1 MAHTRPSHMPAWPLA
16 LLIALYLALGALY
29 AVQTPTWQVPDEPAH
44 YNYIRYL
51 AERRT
56 LPVLQPGD
64 YPLGYLE
71 EIKGAKFPPEMSIDP
86 IRYEFYQPPLYYLLM
101 VPIYLATGG
110 LPLAQ
115 QVVALRLVSLLFG
128 AGVVALAYVTARATL
143 SPGREEA
150 PAEVRG
156 ASTTEISPDLLA
168 FGVAA
173 FIVMLPMH
181 LTMMAATNNDG
192 LAELVL
198 AGVLYLAVRVVQRGG
213 DVRHWTALGALVG
226 IALLTKGTTYI
237 ALPLALVAAFW
248 GQRHSARRRPWRPL
262 VWVCGVAALVAGG
275 WFLRNAAVYGW
286 HDPLAWQRH
295 TAVVSGQLTRAAYI
309 AQYGSLTWAREFI
322 CTTFHSFWGQFGWM
336 AVPMDQRVYLALYLL
351 CGLVTLGLALWVVR
365 RWRER
370 SARESAAQWRAL
382 GIMALSLAL
391 SVAQYLWLNRQ
402 LVQFQGR
409 YLNSSLI
416 PLALAF
422 TVGWAEL
429 WRHEYAGWLTG
440 ALGAGMV
447 LLLGK
452 GIVTGDPDKVAL
464 ALLTTATLA
473 FAVRRFLSDRTRPL
487 LYLLLYPIL
496 LALACATP
504 FLFIAPYL

>member
-1 MAHTRPSHMPAWPLA
+1 MTHIRSSYKVVWPLA
-16 LLIALYLALGALY
+16 LLIVLYLALGALY
-29 AVQTPTWQVPDEPAH
+29 AVRTPIWQVPDEPAH

-51 AERRT
+51 AEQRT

-64 YPLGYLE
+64 YPLAYLE
-71 EIKGAKFPPEMSIDP
+71 EIKSAKFPPDMSVDP

-101 VPIYLATGG
+101 VPTYLATER

-128 AGVVALAYVTARATL
+128 AGVVALAYATARATL
-143 SPGREEA
+143 SPRRKEA
-150 PAEVRG
+150 PAEIRG
-156 ASTTEISPDLLA
+156 ASATEISPDLLA

-181 LTMMAATNNDG
+181 LTMMAAINNDG

-213 DVRHWTALGALVG
+213 DAHHWAALGALVG

-237 ALPLALVAAFW
+237 ALPLAMVAAFW
-248 GQRHSARRRPWRPL
+248 GQRDSARRGWWRPL
-262 VWVCGVAALVAGG
+262 AWVCGVAALVAGG
-275 WFLRNAAVYGW
+275 WFLRNMAVYGW

-309 AQYGSLTWAREFI
+309 AQYGSLAWAREFI
-322 CTTFHSFWGQFGWM
+322 RTTFHSFWGQFGWM

-351 CGLVTLGLALWVVR
+351 CGLVMVGLALWFVR
-365 RWRER
+365 RLRER
-370 SARESAAQWRAL
+370 SARESAAQWRPL

-416 PLALAF
+416 PLALAL
-422 TVGWAEL
+422 TLGWAEL
-429 WRHEYAGWLTG
+429 WQHEYAGWLAG
-440 ALGAGMV
+440 VLGAGTV

-464 ALLTTATLA
+464 ALLAAATLA
-473 FAVRRFLSDRTRPL
+473 FVARRWL
-487 LYLLLYPIL
+487 LPRAERLFFLLLYPLL
-496 LALACATP
+496 LALALAAP
-504 FLFIAPYL
+504 FLFVTQYL